1 MFSVQRGF
9 IPRITQTAAQ
19 EMACGEKFSCYLK
32 PLIPITAEAQRV
44 TGISWNGTEWL

>member
-1 MFSVQRGF
+1 MFSVHRGL
-9 IPRITQTAAQ
+9 IPRITQIAAQ